1 MRRHAG
7 VLYFCSKLEQLTL
20 ISSISGIRGTIGGA
34 QGNNLTPNDII
45 RFTVG
50 YGTWV
55 KTTTGNP
62 RVVVGRDARISG
74 DMVNKLVC
82 GTLQAIGIEVIDL
95 GLSTTPTVEIA
106 VPMENAGGGI
116 ILTASHNPKHWNALK
131 LLNNKGEFVSAE
143 EVAAIMEFANDTQ
156 MEYADID
163 SIGTYMEKNFYIGTH
178 IEKILA
184 LPYVNVEAIRERN
197 FKVVIDC
204 VNSTG
209 GISVPQLLESL
220 GVTDRVELFCA
231 PNGRFPHDPEPL
243 PRNLSIIAQE
253 VKMQNADLGIVVDP
267 DVDRLA
273 FITQDGEMFG
283 EEYTLVSIA
292 DYILGFK
299 KGPTVSNL
307 SSTRALTDVSEQH
320 GVEHHQ
326 SAVGEVNV
334 VQRMKATNA
343 IIGGEGNGG
352 IILPDLHYG
361 RDALVG
367 IALFLSQ
374 LAVSGKTASMLR
386 AQYPNYYMAKKKIE
400 LVPNMDVQEL
410 LNQVAVKYKQYE
422 QSREDGL
429 KIFMDKEWVHLRSS
443 NTEPIMRVYA
453 ESNSQTTADNI
464 AIKLMQD
471 MSEIMKNI

>member
-34 QGNNLTPNDII
+34 QGNNLTPNDIV

-143 EVAAIMEFANDTQ
+143 EGAAIMEFANDTQ

-220 GVTDRVELFCA
+220 GVTDRV
-231 PNGRFPHDPEPL
+231 
-243 PRNLSIIAQE
+243 
-253 VKMQNADLGIVVDP
+253 
-267 DVDRLA
+267 
-273 FITQDGEMFG
+273 
-283 EEYTLVSIA
+283 
-292 DYILGFK
+292 
-299 KGPTVSNL
+299 
-307 SSTRALTDVSEQH
+307 
-320 GVEHHQ
+320 
-326 SAVGEVNV
+326 
-334 VQRMKATNA
+334 
-343 IIGGEGNGG
+343 
-352 IILPDLHYG
+352 
-361 RDALVG
+361 
-367 IALFLSQ
+367 
-374 LAVSGKTASMLR
+374 
-386 AQYPNYYMAKKKIE
+386 
-400 LVPNMDVQEL
+400 
-410 LNQVAVKYKQYE
+410 
-422 QSREDGL
+422 
-429 KIFMDKEWVHLRSS
+429 
-443 NTEPIMRVYA
+443 
-453 ESNSQTTADNI
+453 
-464 AIKLMQD
+464 
-471 MSEIMKNI
+471 